1 MTMLVPRLDEDA
13 RARVEA
19 VLARAAED
27 ITFREHLLSDPAA
40 ALADTNLTDE
50 EKDALGGMRRVAL
63 EEWGV
68 DVRRFRAFLM
78 DNGNKFW
85 TGDDVEPVV

>member
-1 MTMLVPRLDEDA
+1 MTTFVPQLDDQA

-27 ITFREHLLSDPAA
+27 IGFREQLLADPTE
-40 ALADTNLTDE
+40 ALASTDLTDA

>member
-1 MTMLVPRLDEDA
+1 MTAHVPQLDDDA
-13 RARVEA
+13 RRRVEA
-19 VLARAAED
+19 VLARASED
-27 ITFREHLLSDPAA
+27 IAFREQLLADPAA
-40 ALADTNLTDE
+40 ALAGSDLSVE
-50 EKDALGGMRRVAL
+50 EREALSSMRRVAL

>member
-1 MTMLVPRLDEDA
+1 MTTSVPKLDGDA
-13 RARVEA
+13 RTRVER
-19 VLARAAED
+19 VLSRAAQD
-27 ITFREHLLSDPAA
+27 ITFREQLLADPTA
-40 ALADTNLTDE
+40 ALADTDLTDE

-85 TGDDVEPVV
+85 TGDDVEPVS

>member
-1 MTMLVPRLDEDA
+1 VTSIIPLLDDAA

-19 VLARAAED
+19 ILARSAED
-27 ITFREHLLSDPAA
+27 ITFREQLLADPDA
-40 ALADTNLTDE
+40 ALADTDLTE
-50 EKDALGGMRRVAL
+50 PEKAALGTMRRVAL

-78 DNGNKFW
+78 DNGNRFYSD
-85 TGDDVEPVV
+85 GDLDPCV